1 MLFKSSTVLN
11 KHVYTH
17 TGAKPYSCR
26 HCSECYRQLGHLKAH
41 LLKSHNEGTWFTCH
55 ICEKKFTYSSH
66 LKVHAHRHED
76 VKPYVCCECSKAF
89 CTGTELRHHVV
100 KHSNA
105 KLFCCGLCA
114 KDFKYKKSV
123 PIHFKRCAVEH
134 GFTGV

>member
-1 MLFKSSTVLN
+1 MKVLGSHVTFVRRNSPTVP
-11 KHVYTH
+11 
-17 TGAKPYSCR
+17 G
-26 HCSECYRQLGHLKAH
+26 
-41 LLKSHNEGTWFTCH
+41 
-55 ICEKKFTYSSH
+55 SH

-76 VKPYVCCECSKAF
+76 VKPYVCCEFSKAF
-89 CTGTELRHHVV
+89 CTGTELRHHAV